1 MIGILEESVAM
12 AAPDGEA
19 RVLATA
25 QHIVKALG
33 TTDTMTDDMLHILS
47 KFDHRFSSM
56 GSKELDIEPSTSQ
69 DSDVEE
75 YPPPRT
81 MRSSVRNASH
91 ARANN
96 FALDAA
102 ENVIVQWVYSDQSK
116 QKWIFEGSEDDSVQ
130 YLDAVDEVVNQL
142 DSMRGVVRDP
152 GTLERAQN
160 LHHTALQRL
169 VEEFRYMLDKYSE
182 KVDPDW
188 LLDSLSAGYF
198 RTPVNDVVDP
208 VSGSDDDVDDEDE
221 DDEDIPVAQPVDKI
235 ETAVDLVPPQV
246 ATDLADIAKRIIASK
261 FKSDCT
267 DVYVRKRRIVLEE
280 SLYELGVERVTIDEV
295 QKMQWEVQ
303 EDRIKK
309 WNQAMNVGVKVLFTS
324 EKQLCDE
331 VCLCLPFNQTVSMNG
346 FLFHLGFD
354 IIFHLHTH
362 MFVSIS
368 EL

>member
-1 MIGILEESVAM
+1 M

-25 QHIVKALG
+25 QHIVKSLG
-33 TTDTMTDDMLHILS
+33 TTDTAMTDDMLHILS

-56 GSKELDIEPSTSQ
+56 NSKEDLNPEPSSSQ
-69 DSDVEE
+69 ESDVEE
-75 YPPPRT
+75 YPPPRST
-81 MRSSVRNASH
+81 RSSARNASH
-91 ARANN
+91 ARAND

-102 ENVIVQWVYSDQSK
+102 QNVVLQWSKYSDIQSR

-130 YLDAVDEVVNQL
+130 FLDAVDEIVNQL
-142 DSMRGVVRDP
+142 DSMRGVNRDP
-152 GTLERAQN
+152 GALERAQN
-160 LHHTALQRL
+160 LHQTALQRL
-169 VEEFRYMLDKYSE
+169 IEEFRHMLDVYSE

-188 LLDSLSAGYF
+188 LLDSLAAGYF

-208 VSGSDDDVDDEDE
+208 EESGIDHDDYDDEDE
-221 DDEDIPVAQPVDKI
+221 DVPVAQPVDKV

-246 ATDLADIAKRIIASK
+246 AADLTDIARRLVRSGDFKRECTDLYVKKRKLI
-261 FKSDCT
+261 
-267 DVYVRKRRIVLEE
+267 LEE

-331 VCLCLPFNQTVSMNG
+331 VYTFISHLNKVVAMNG
-346 FLFHLGFD
+346 LLRWSD
-354 IIFHLHTH
+354 TL
-362 MFVSIS
+362 
-368 EL
+368 L